1 MELEFHVKFFTL
13 LDFSQIEFQNKGIL
27 LYSFKTL
34 TFCYIFWTKWANTHF
49 GRGINIIEVDDFTR
63 S

>member
-1 MELEFHVKFFTL
+1 MELEFHVKIFIL
-13 LDFSQIEFQNKGIL
+13 LDFYKIEFRNKGIL
-27 LYSFKTL
+27 L
-34 TFCYIFWTKWANTHF
+34 YIFWTKWANTHF